1 MTQARVTVFQVTC
14 LTPRI
19 GYDQAGAVAKLAM
32 KKGYSLKEAALEM
45 GCVERSICRCGMQP
59 AHSGWWFAGSIMTG
73 EQFDEWVDPSRMMA
87 PKPAPTK

>member
-1 MTQARVTVFQVTC
+1 MTQSRVTVLQVTC

-45 GCVERSICRCGMQP
+45 GCVERSIFGVECNPLTAVGGLL
-59 AHSGWWFAGSIMTG
+59 AAS
-73 EQFDEWVDPSRMMA
+73 
-87 PKPAPTK
+87 